1 MNIQHILILYIFKTE
16 LSLIWSNRVEI
27 RGVRSMKILL
37 TTDTFSPSING
48 VVISVTNLYKELTKR
63 GHEVKILTLSNTG
76 YSYKE
81 GDVYYLR
88 SFNAIIYP
96 GARGTLSYKNKFI
109 NEIIKWSPDIVHS
122 HTEFCTLIHA
132 KYIRKKLRIPHVHT
146 YHTMYEDY
154 LGYIFKG
161 KLISRRRAMSLIKKL
176 IGSVDEIITPTQKAK
191 GSLTAYG
198 MDNLISIIPTGID
211 LSRFTIKHQHKEKVK
226 ELKEK
231 IGIKEDDKVLIFLG
245 RLGKEKNIDEIIM
258 NVKEL
263 NKELDIK
270 MLIVGGGPYMDNLKK
285 LVNELELERN
295 IIFTGMVPPEEVPLY
310 YSLANIFVT
319 ASTSETQ
326 GLTYIE
332 ALASGLPVVCRYDE
346 AVEGLIIDGFN
357 GHMYRNKDEFK
368 QSIKSLID
376 KNDNIQDLRA
386 KAKSSVERFSL
397 NVFATEVEKLYLRH
411 IR

>member
-1 MNIQHILILYIFKTE
+1 
-16 LSLIWSNRVEI
+16 
-27 RGVRSMKILL
+27 MKILL
-37 TTDTFSPSING
+37 TTDTYSPSING
-48 VVISVTNLYKELTKR
+48 VVISVNNLYKELTKR
-63 GHEVKILTLSNTG
+63 GHEVRILTLSFTG

-88 SFNAIIYP
+88 SFNARIYP
-96 GARGTLSYKNKFI
+96 GARGTLSYKNRFI
-109 NEIIKWSPDIVHS
+109 KEIIDWSPDIVHS

-132 KYIRKKLRIPHVHT
+132 KYIRKTLGLPHIHT

-154 LGYIFKG
+154 LCYIFKG
-161 KLISRRRAMSLIKKL
+161 MLISKRRAMSIIRKL

-198 MDNLISIIPTGID
+198 IHKPISIIPTGID
-211 LSRFTIKHQHKEKVK
+211 LTRFTTAEKYSEKIK
-226 ELKEK
+226 ELRNN
-231 IGIKEDDKVLIFLG
+231 IGIKEADKVLIFLG
-245 RLGKEKNIDEIIM
+245 RLGKEKNVDEIIM

-263 NKELDIK
+263 NEEQNIK
-270 MLIVGGGPYMDNLKK
+270 MLIVGGGPYADNLKK
-285 LVNELELERN
+285 LVNELGLSEK

-310 YSLANIFVT
+310 YLLANIFVT

-346 AVEGLIIDGFN
+346 AVEGLISNGFN
-357 GHMYRNKDEFK
+357 GYMYRNKDEFK
-368 QSIKSLID
+368 QSLKALLNKS
-376 KNDNIQDLRA
+376 DNIGELRI

-397 NVFATEVEKLYLRH
+397 DVFASEVERLYLRH
-411 IR
+411 IK

>member
-1 MNIQHILILYIFKTE
+1 
-16 LSLIWSNRVEI
+16 
-27 RGVRSMKILL
+27 MKVLL

-63 GHEVKILTLSNTG
+63 GHEVRILTLSNTG

-88 SFNAIIYP
+88 SFNARIYP
-96 GARGTLSYKNKFI
+96 GARGTLSYKNRFI
-109 NEIIKWSPDIVHS
+109 NEIIEWSPDIVHS

-132 KYIRKKLRIPHVHT
+132 KYIRKRLRIPHVHT

-154 LGYIFKG
+154 LCYIFKG
-161 KLISRRRAMSLIKKL
+161 KLMSRRRAMNLIKKL
-176 IGSVDEIITPTQKAK
+176 IGSVDEIITPTQKAR
-191 GSLTAYG
+191 GSLIAYG
-198 MDNLISIIPTGID
+198 VDKPISIIPTGID
-211 LSRFTIKHQHKEKVK
+211 LSRFAIGQQHIKKVN

-231 IGIKEDDKVLIFLG
+231 IGIKEDDKILIFLG
-245 RLGKEKNIDEIIM
+245 RIGKEKNIDEIII
-258 NVKEL
+258 NVNELYKEL
-263 NKELDIK
+263 NIK

-285 LVNELELERN
+285 LVGELSLEKN
-295 IIFTGMVPPEEVPLY
+295 IIFTGMVSPDEVPLY

-346 AVEGLIIDGFN
+346 AVEGLIVNGFN
-357 GHMYRNKDEFK
+357 GYMYRNKDEFK
-368 QSIKSLID
+368 KSIKSLLN
-376 KNDNIQDLRA
+376 KNDDAQELRI
-386 KAKSSVERFSL
+386 KAKNSVERFSL
-397 NVFATEVEKLYLRH
+397 NVFASDIERLYLRH
-411 IR
+411 VR

>member
-1 MNIQHILILYIFKTE
+1 
-16 LSLIWSNRVEI
+16 
-27 RGVRSMKILL
+27 MKILL
-37 TTDTFSPSING
+37 TTDTYSPSING
-48 VVISVTNLYKELTKR
+48 VVISVNNLYKELTKR
-63 GHEVKILTLSNTG
+63 GHEVRILTLSFTG

-88 SFNAIIYP
+88 SFNARIYP
-96 GARGTLSYKNKFI
+96 GARGTLSYKNRFI
-109 NEIIKWSPDIVHS
+109 KEIIDWSPDIVHS

-132 KYIRKKLRIPHVHT
+132 KYIRKTLGLPHIHT

-154 LGYIFKG
+154 LCYIFKG
-161 KLISRRRAMSLIKKL
+161 MLISKRRAMSIIRKL

-198 MDNLISIIPTGID
+198 IHKPISIIPTGID
-211 LSRFTIKHQHKEKVK
+211 LTRFTTAEKYTEKIK
-226 ELKEK
+226 ELRNN
-231 IGIKEDDKVLIFLG
+231 IGIKEADKVLIFLG
-245 RLGKEKNIDEIIM
+245 RLGKEKNVDEIIM

-263 NKELDIK
+263 NEEQNIK
-270 MLIVGGGPYMDNLKK
+270 MLIVGGGPYADNLKK
-285 LVNELELERN
+285 LVNELGLSEK

-310 YSLANIFVT
+310 YLLANIFVT

-346 AVEGLIIDGFN
+346 AVEGLISNGFN
-357 GHMYRNKDEFK
+357 GYMYRNKDEFK
-368 QSIKSLID
+368 QSLKALLNKS
-376 KNDNIQDLRA
+376 DNIGELRI

-397 NVFATEVEKLYLRH
+397 DVFASEVERLYLRH
-411 IR
+411 IK

>member
-1 MNIQHILILYIFKTE
+1 
-16 LSLIWSNRVEI
+16 
-27 RGVRSMKILL
+27 MKILL

-63 GHEVKILTLSNTG
+63 GHEVRILTLSYTG

-88 SFNAIIYP
+88 SFNVRIYP
-96 GARGTLSYKNKFI
+96 GARGTLSYKNRFMK
-109 NEIIKWSPDIVHS
+109 EIIEWAPDIVHS

-146 YHTMYEDY
+146 YHTMYDDY
-154 LGYIFKG
+154 LCYIFKG
-161 KLISRRRAMSLIKKL
+161 KLMSRRRAMNLIKRL

-191 GSLTAYG
+191 GSLIAYG
-198 MDNLISIIPTGID
+198 MNKPISIIPTGID
-211 LSRFTIKHQHKEKVK
+211 LSRFIIQQQHMEKVN

-245 RLGKEKNIDEIIM
+245 RLGKEKNIDEIII
-258 NVKEL
+258 NVNELIKEL
-263 NKELDIK
+263 NIK

-285 LVNELELERN
+285 LVSDLKLEKN
-295 IIFTGMVPPEEVPLY
+295 IIFTGMVSPDEVPLY

-346 AVEGLIIDGFN
+346 AVEGLIVNGFN
-357 GHMYRNKDEFK
+357 GYMYRNRDEFK
-368 QSIKSLID
+368 QSIKSLIN
-376 KNDNIQDLRA
+376 KNDDTQELRA
-386 KAKSSVERFSL
+386 KAKNSVERFSL
-397 NVFATEVEKLYLRH
+397 DVFATDIEMLYLRH
-411 IR
+411 VK